1 MELILTDEQRM
12 LDQSARNFIKKA
24 SPVTRMRELRD
35 DKESIG
41 YDKKVFQQ
49 MAKLDWTGILFPE
62 DQGGM
67 GMGMADM
74 IVVMEA
80 IGTGLA
86 PEPLLPSVILAGQAL
101 TLSGN
106 DPLVNEWLDP
116 IIEAKKVLALAYQEK
131 QGRFDIT
138 RVTTT
143 AEKTDAGKTDG
154 GYTLNGEKTQ
164 VQGGWCA
171 DAVIVSARTSGRSGD
186 ADGITLFLV
195 PGDTPGLTFI
205 RQHRVDSRN
214 CAIVRL
220 ENVKIPESSILG
232 EVGKGGEI
240 LNRVIDMATIALC
253 GEMLGGI
260 TATFERTLAY
270 LKNREQFEVVIGSFQ
285 ALQHRA
291 AKMFMEIELA
301 RSAVMAAA
309 RAFDEKD
316 AEAAALISVAK
327 ARCSD
332 AYVLITNEGVQMHGG
347 IGMTDEEDVG
357 LYMKHARVTEMTFGD
372 AAYHRDR
379 FASIKGY

>member
-1 MELILTDEQRM
+1 MELLLTDEQRM

-35 DKESIG
+35 DTESLG

-49 MAKLDWTGILFPE
+49 MAKLDWTAILLPE

-106 DPLVNEWLDP
+106 DALVNEWLDP

-143 AEKTDAGKTDG
+143 AEKTDG
-154 GYTLNGEKTQ
+154 GYTLKGEKSQ

-171 DAVIVSARTSGRSGD
+171 DAVIVSARTSGQSGD
-186 ADGITLFLV
+186 VDGITLFLV
-195 PGDTPGLTFI
+195 PSDTPGLTFT

-220 ENVKIPESSILG
+220 ENAKIPESSILG
-232 EVGKGGEI
+232 EVDKGGEI
-240 LNRVIDMATIALC
+240 LNSVIDMATIALC

-270 LKNREQFEVVIGSFQ
+270 LKKREQFDVVIGSFQ

-301 RSAVMAAA
+301 RSAVMVAA

-332 AYVLITNEGVQMHGG
+332 AYVLITNEGVQMHAG

>member
-35 DKESIG
+35 DAESLG

-49 MAKLDWTGILFPE
+49 MAKLDWTAILLPE

-67 GMGMADM
+67 GMGMAEM

-86 PEPLLPSVILAGQAL
+86 PEPLLSSVILAGQAL

-106 DPLVNEWLDP
+106 DSLVDEWLDP
-116 IIEAKKVLALAYQEK
+116 VIEAKKVLALAYQEK
-131 QGRFDIT
+131 QGRFDMT

-143 AEKTDAGKTDG
+143 AEKTDG
-154 GYTLNGEKTQ
+154 GYTLNGEKSQ
-164 VQGGWCA
+164 VQGGWGA
-171 DAVIVSARTSGRSGD
+171 DAVIVSARTSGQSGD

-195 PGDTPGLTFI
+195 PSDTPGLTFT

-232 EVGKGGEI
+232 EVDKGGEI
-240 LNRVIDMATIALC
+240 LNSVIDMATIALC

-260 TATFERTLAY
+260 TATFERTLTY
-270 LKNREQFEVVIGSFQ
+270 LKTREQFDVVIGSFQ

-291 AKMFMEIELA
+291 AKMFMEIELT

-316 AEAAALISVAK
+316 PEAAVLISVAK

>member
-1 MELILTDEQRM
+1 MELLLTDEQRM

-35 DKESIG
+35 DTESLG

-49 MAKLDWTGILFPE
+49 MAKLDWTAILLPE

-67 GMGMADM
+67 GMGMAEM

-86 PEPLLPSVILAGQAL
+86 PEPFIPSIILAGQAL
-101 TLSGN
+101 ALSGN
-106 DPLVNEWLDP
+106 DALVDAWLDP

-131 QGRFDIT
+131 QGRFDMT

-143 AEKTDAGKTDG
+143 AEKTDG
-154 GYTLNGEKTQ
+154 GYKLNGEKSQ
-164 VQGGWCA
+164 VQGGWRA
-171 DAVIVSARTSGRSGD
+171 DAVIVSARTSGQSGD
-186 ADGITLFLV
+186 LDGITLFLV
-195 PGDTPGLTFI
+195 PSDTQGLTFT

-214 CAIVRL
+214 CAIVQL
-220 ENVKIPESSILG
+220 ENAKIPESSILG
-232 EVGKGGEI
+232 NVDKGGEI
-240 LNRVIDMATIALC
+240 LTRVIDMATIALC

-260 TATFERTLAY
+260 TATFERTVDY
-270 LKNREQFEVVIGSFQ
+270 LKNREQFDVAIGSFQ

-316 AEAAALISVAK
+316 AETAALISVAK

-332 AYVLITNEGVQMHGG
+332 AYVLITNEGEQMHGG

-379 FASIKGY
+379 FASMKGY

>member
-1 MELILTDEQRM
+1 MELLLTDEQRM

-35 DKESIG
+35 DTESLG

-49 MAKLDWTGILFPE
+49 MAKLDWTAILFPE

-106 DPLVNEWLDP
+106 DALVNEWLDP

-143 AEKTDAGKTDG
+143 AEKTDG
-154 GYTLNGEKTQ
+154 GYTLKGEKSQ

-171 DAVIVSARTSGRSGD
+171 DAVIVSARTSGQSGD
-186 ADGITLFLV
+186 VDGITLFLV
-195 PGDTPGLTFI
+195 PSDTPGLTFT

-220 ENVKIPESSILG
+220 ENAKIPESSILG
-232 EVGKGGEI
+232 EVDKGGEI
-240 LNRVIDMATIALC
+240 LNSVIDMATIALC

-270 LKNREQFEVVIGSFQ
+270 LKKREQFDVVIGSFQ

-301 RSAVMAAA
+301 RSTVMAAA

-332 AYVLITNEGVQMHGG
+332 AYVLITNEGVQMHAG

>member
-1 MELILTDEQRM
+1 
-12 LDQSARNFIKKA
+12 
-24 SPVTRMRELRD
+24 
-35 DKESIG
+35 
-41 YDKKVFQQ
+41 
-49 MAKLDWTGILFPE
+49 MAELDWTAILLPE

-106 DPLVNEWLDP
+106 DALVKEWLDP

-143 AEKTDAGKTDG
+143 AEKTDAEKTDAEKTDV
-154 GYTLNGEKTQ
+154 GYTLNGEKSQ
-164 VQGGWCA
+164 VQGGWRA
-171 DAVIVSARTSGRSGD
+171 DAVIVSARTSGQSGD
-186 ADGITLFLV
+186 EDGITLFLV
-195 PGDTPGLTFI
+195 PSNTPGLTFT
-205 RQHRVDSRN
+205 RQRRVDSRN

-232 EVGKGGEI
+232 EVDKGGEI
-240 LNRVIDMATIALC
+240 LNSVIDMATIALC

-270 LKNREQFEVVIGSFQ
+270 LKKREQFDVVIGSFQ

-316 AEAAALISVAK
+316 AEAKALISVAK

>member
-1 MELILTDEQRM
+1 MELLLTDEQRM

-35 DKESIG
+35 DTESLG

-49 MAKLDWTGILFPE
+49 MAKLDWTAILLPE
-62 DQGGM
+62 DQGGL

-106 DPLVNEWLDP
+106 DALVNEWLDP

-143 AEKTDAGKTDG
+143 AEKTDG
-154 GYTLNGEKTQ
+154 GYTLKGEKSQ

-171 DAVIVSARTSGRSGD
+171 DAVIVSARTSGQSGD
-186 ADGITLFLV
+186 VDGITLFLV
-195 PGDTPGLTFI
+195 PSDTPGLTFT

-220 ENVKIPESSILG
+220 ENAKIPESSILG
-232 EVGKGGEI
+232 EVDKGGEI
-240 LNRVIDMATIALC
+240 LNSVIDMATIALC

-270 LKNREQFEVVIGSFQ
+270 LKKREQFDVVIGSFQ

-332 AYVLITNEGVQMHGG
+332 AYVLITNEGVQMHAG

>member
-1 MELILTDEQRM
+1 MALLLTDEQRM
-12 LDQSARNFIKKA
+12 LDQAARNFIKKA

-35 DKESIG
+35 DTESLG

-49 MAKLDWTGILFPE
+49 MAKLDWTAILFPE

-106 DPLVNEWLDP
+106 DALVNEWLDP

-143 AEKTDAGKTDG
+143 AEKTDG
-154 GYTLNGEKTQ
+154 GYTLKGEKSQ

-171 DAVIVSARTSGRSGD
+171 DAVIVSARTSGQSGD
-186 ADGITLFLV
+186 VDGITLFLV
-195 PGDTPGLTFI
+195 PSDTPGLTFT

-220 ENVKIPESSILG
+220 ENAKIPESSILG
-232 EVGKGGEI
+232 EVDKGGEI
-240 LNRVIDMATIALC
+240 LNSVIDMATIALC

-270 LKNREQFEVVIGSFQ
+270 LKKREQFDVVIGSFQ

-301 RSAVMAAA
+301 RSTVMAAA

-332 AYVLITNEGVQMHGG
+332 AYVLITNEGVQMHAG

>member
-1 MELILTDEQRM
+1 MELLLTDEQRM
-12 LDQSARNFIKKA
+12 LDQAARNFIKKA

-35 DKESIG
+35 DTESIG
-41 YDKKVFQQ
+41 YDKKVLQQ
-49 MAKLDWTGILFPE
+49 MAKLDWTAILFPE
-62 DQGGM
+62 DQGGL

-80 IGTGLA
+80 IGIGLA

-101 TLSGN
+101 ALSGN
-106 DPLVNEWLDP
+106 DALVNEWIDP

-138 RVTTT
+138 QVTTT
-143 AEKTDAGKTDG
+143 AEKTDGV
-154 GYTLNGEKTQ
+154 YTLKGEKSK

-171 DAVIVSARTSGRSGD
+171 DAVIVSARTSGQSGD
-186 ADGITLFLV
+186 EDGITLFLV
-195 PGDTPGLTFI
+195 PSDTPGLTFI

-214 CAIVRL
+214 CAIVQL

-232 EVGKGGEI
+232 EVDKGGKI
-240 LNRVIDMATIALC
+240 LTSVIDMATIALC

-270 LKNREQFEVVIGSFQ
+270 LKNREQFDVVIGSFQ

-332 AYVLITNEGVQMHGG
+332 AYVLITNEGVQMHAG

>member
-1 MELILTDEQRM
+1 MELLLTDEQRM

-35 DKESIG
+35 DTESLG

-49 MAKLDWTGILFPE
+49 MAKLDWTAILLPE
-62 DQGGM
+62 DQGGL

-106 DPLVNEWLDP
+106 DALVNEWLDP

-143 AEKTDAGKTDG
+143 AEKTDG
-154 GYTLNGEKTQ
+154 GYTLKGEKSQ

-171 DAVIVSARTSGRSGD
+171 DAVIVSARTSGQSGD
-186 ADGITLFLV
+186 VDGITLFLV
-195 PGDTPGLTFI
+195 PSDTPGLTFT

-220 ENVKIPESSILG
+220 ENAKIPESSILG
-232 EVGKGGEI
+232 EVDKGGEI
-240 LNRVIDMATIALC
+240 LNSVIDMATIALC

-270 LKNREQFEVVIGSFQ
+270 LKKREQFDVVIGSFQ

-301 RSAVMAAA
+301 RPAVMAAA

-332 AYVLITNEGVQMHGG
+332 AYVLITNEGVQMHAG

>member
-1 MELILTDEQRM
+1 MELVLTDEQKM
-12 LDQSARNFIKKA
+12 LDQSAQDFIKKA

-35 DKESIG
+35 DTESTG

-49 MAKLDWTGILFPE
+49 MAKLDWTAILFPDE
-62 DQGGM
+62 QGGM

-74 IVVMEA
+74 VVVMEA

-86 PEPLLPSVILAGQAL
+86 PEPLLPSVILAGQVLA
-101 TLSGN
+101 LSGN
-106 DPLVNEWLDP
+106 DSLINQMLDP
-116 IIEAKKVLALAYQEK
+116 MIDAKKILALAYQEK
-131 QGRFDIT
+131 CGRFDVT
-138 RVTTT
+138 RIGTA
-143 AEKTDAGKTDG
+143 AEKTAE

-164 VQGGWCA
+164 VQGAWGA
-171 DAVIVSARTSGRSGD
+171 DAVIVSARTSGQSGD
-186 ADGITLFLV
+186 TDGITLFLI
-195 PGDTPGLTFI
+195 PGDTPGLTFT

-214 CAIVRL
+214 IAIVKL
-220 ENVKIPESSILG
+220 ENVNISESNILG
-232 EVGKGGEI
+232 EVDKGGEI
-240 LNRVIDMATIALC
+240 LNKAIDMATIALC
-253 GEMLGGI
+253 GEMLGGMA
-260 TATFERTLAY
+260 ATFKSTLAY
-270 LKNREQFEVVIGSFQ
+270 LKEREQFDVVIGTFQ
-285 ALQHRA
+285 ALKHRA

-332 AYVLITNEGVQMHGG
+332 AYILITNEGVQMHGG

>member
-1 MELILTDEQRM
+1 MELLLTDEQRM

-35 DKESIG
+35 DPESLG

-49 MAKLDWTGILFPE
+49 MAKLDWTAILLPE

-106 DPLVNEWLDP
+106 DSLINEWLDP

-143 AEKTDAGKTDG
+143 AEKTDG
-154 GYTLNGEKTQ
+154 GYTLKGEKSQ
-164 VQGGWCA
+164 VQGGWGA
-171 DAVIVSARTSGRSGD
+171 DAVIVSARTSGQSGD
-186 ADGITLFLV
+186 VDGITLFLV
-195 PGDTPGLTFI
+195 PSDTPGLTFT

-220 ENVKIPESSILG
+220 ENVKIPESGILG
-232 EVGKGGEI
+232 EVDKGGEI
-240 LNRVIDMATIALC
+240 LNNVIDMATIALC

-260 TATFERTLAY
+260 NATFERTLAY
-270 LKNREQFEVVIGSFQ
+270 LKKREQFDVVIGSFQ

-291 AKMFMEIELA
+291 ANMFMEIELT

-316 AEAAALISVAK
+316 AEATALISVAK

-332 AYVLITNEGVQMHGG
+332 AYVLITNEGVQMHAG

>member
-1 MELILTDEQRM
+1 MELLLTDEQRM

-35 DKESIG
+35 DTESIG

-49 MAKLDWTGILFPE
+49 MAKLDWTAILLPE

-67 GMGMADM
+67 GMGMAEM

-106 DPLVNEWLDP
+106 DALVNEWLDP
-116 IIEAKKVLALAYQEK
+116 IIEAKKVMALAYQEK
-131 QGRFDIT
+131 QGRFDMT

-143 AEKTDAGKTDG
+143 AEKTDG
-154 GYTLNGEKTQ
+154 GYTLTGEKSQ
-164 VQGGWCA
+164 VQGGWGA

-195 PGDTPGLTFI
+195 PSDTPGLTFT

-220 ENVKIPESSILG
+220 ENVKIPGSGILG
-232 EVGKGGEI
+232 EVDKGGDI

-260 TATFERTLAY
+260 TATFDRTLAY
-270 LKNREQFEVVIGSFQ
+270 LKNRVQFDVVIGSFQ

-316 AEAAALISVAK
+316 ADAAALISVAK

-347 IGMTDEEDVG
+347 IGMTEEEDVG

-372 AAYHRDR
+372 AAYHRNR

>member
-1 MELILTDEQRM
+1 MELVLTDEQKM

-35 DKESIG
+35 DAESLG

-49 MAKLDWTGILFPE
+49 MAKLDWTAILFPE
-62 DQGGM
+62 NLGGM

-74 IVVMEA
+74 VVVMEA

-101 TLSGN
+101 VSSGN
-106 DPLVNEWLDP
+106 DALINEWLDP
-116 IIEAKKVLALAYQEK
+116 IIDAKKVLALAYQEK
-131 QGRFDIT
+131 KGRFDMT
-138 RVTTT
+138 RVETG
-143 AEKTDAGKTDG
+143 AEKTDG
-154 GYTLNGEKTQ
+154 GYILNGEKTQ
-164 VQGGWCA
+164 VQGGWGA
-171 DAVIVSARTSGRSGD
+171 DAVIVSARTSGQTGD
-186 ADGITLFLV
+186 VDGITLFLI
-195 PGDTPGLTFI
+195 PGDTPGLTVT
-205 RQHRVDSRN
+205 RQHRIDSRN
-214 CAIVRL
+214 VAIVRL
-220 ENVKIPESSILG
+220 ENVKIPESGILG
-232 EVGKGGEI
+232 EVDKGAEL
-240 LNRVIDMATIALC
+240 LNKVIDMGTIALC

-260 TATFERTLAY
+260 TATFDRTLAY
-270 LKNREQFEVVIGSFQ
+270 LKEREQFDVVIGTFQ

-316 AEAAALISVAK
+316 PETAALISVAK

-332 AYVLITNEGVQMHGG
+332 AYVLITNEGVQIHAG

>member
-1 MELILTDEQRM
+1 MELLLTDEQRM

-35 DKESIG
+35 DTESLG

-49 MAKLDWTGILFPE
+49 MAKLDWTAILFPE

-106 DPLVNEWLDP
+106 DALVNEWLDP

-143 AEKTDAGKTDG
+143 AEKTDG
-154 GYTLNGEKTQ
+154 GYTLKGEKSQ

-171 DAVIVSARTSGRSGD
+171 DAVIVSARTSGQSGD
-186 ADGITLFLV
+186 VDGITLFLV
-195 PGDTPGLTFI
+195 PSDTPGLTFT
-205 RQHRVDSRN
+205 RQHLVDSRN

-220 ENVKIPESSILG
+220 ENAKIPESSILG
-232 EVGKGGEI
+232 EVDKGGEI
-240 LNRVIDMATIALC
+240 LNSVIDMATIALC

-270 LKNREQFEVVIGSFQ
+270 LKKREQFDVVIGSFQ
-285 ALQHRA
+285 ALHHRA

-301 RSAVMAAA
+301 RSTVMAAA

-332 AYVLITNEGVQMHGG
+332 AYVLITNEGVQMHAG

>member
-1 MELILTDEQRM
+1 MELVLTDEQKM
-12 LDQSARNFIKKA
+12 LDQSARDFIKKA
-24 SPVTRMRELRD
+24 SPVTRMREIRD
-35 DKESIG
+35 DPESIG

-49 MAKLDWTGILFPE
+49 MAKLDWTALLLPE

-74 IVVMEA
+74 VVVMEA
-80 IGTGLA
+80 IGAGLA
-86 PEPLLPSVILAGQAL
+86 PEPFIPSIIMAGQAL

-106 DPLVNEWLDP
+106 DALIDEWLDP
-116 IIEAKKVLALAYQEK
+116 VIDVKKVLALAYQEK

-143 AEKTDAGKTDG
+143 AEKTDGA
-154 GYTLNGEKTQ
+154 YTLNGEKSQ
-164 VQGGWCA
+164 VQGGWGA
-171 DAVIVSARTSGRSGD
+171 DAIIVSARTSGQSSD
-186 ADGITLFLV
+186 LYGITLFLV
-195 PGDTPGLTFI
+195 PSDTPGVTFT

-214 CAIVRL
+214 CAIVQL
-220 ENVKIPESSILG
+220 ENAKIPESSILG
-232 EVGKGGEI
+232 EVDKGGEI
-240 LNRVIDMATIALC
+240 LSSVIDMATIALC
-253 GEMLGGI
+253 GEMLGG
-260 TATFERTLAY
+260 TNATFERTVDY
-270 LKNREQFEVVIGSFQ
+270 LKNREQFDVAIGSFQ

-316 AEAAALISVAK
+316 DNAPALISVAK

-332 AYVLITNEGVQMHGG
+332 AYILITNEGVQMHGG

-379 FASIKGY
+379 FASIQGY

>member
-1 MELILTDEQRM
+1 MELLLTDEQRM

-24 SPVTRMRELRD
+24 SPVMRMRELRD
-35 DKESIG
+35 DTQSLG
-41 YDKKVFQQ
+41 YDKKIFQQ
-49 MAKLDWTGILFPE
+49 MAKLDWTAILFPE

-101 TLSGN
+101 ALSGN
-106 DPLVNEWLDP
+106 DALVNEWLDP

-131 QGRFDIT
+131 QGRFDFT

-143 AEKTDAGKTDG
+143 AEKTDGG
-154 GYTLNGEKTQ
+154 GYTLTGEKSQ
-164 VQGGWCA
+164 VQGGWGA
-171 DAVIVSARTSGRSGD
+171 DAVIVSARTSGWSGD
-186 ADGITLFLV
+186 AEGITLFLV
-195 PGDTPGLTFI
+195 PSGTPGLTFT

-220 ENVKIPESSILG
+220 ENVKIPESGILG
-232 EVGKGGEI
+232 KVDKGCEI

-270 LKNREQFEVVIGSFQ
+270 LKKREQFDVVIGSFQ

-291 AKMFMEIELA
+291 ATMFMEIELA

-316 AEAAALISVAK
+316 AGAAALISVAK

-379 FASIKGY
+379 FASMKGY

>member
-1 MELILTDEQRM
+1 MELLLTDEQRM

-35 DKESIG
+35 DTESLG

-49 MAKLDWTGILFPE
+49 MAKLDWTAILFPE

-106 DPLVNEWLDP
+106 DALVNEWLDP

-143 AEKTDAGKTDG
+143 AEKTDG
-154 GYTLNGEKTQ
+154 GYTLKGEKSQ

-171 DAVIVSARTSGRSGD
+171 DAVIVSARTSGQSGD
-186 ADGITLFLV
+186 VDGITLFLV
-195 PGDTPGLTFI
+195 PSDTPGLTFT
-205 RQHRVDSRN
+205 RQHLVDSRN

-220 ENVKIPESSILG
+220 ENAKIPESSILG
-232 EVGKGGEI
+232 EVDKGGEI
-240 LNRVIDMATIALC
+240 LNSVIDMATIALC

-260 TATFERTLAY
+260 TATFERTLDY
-270 LKNREQFEVVIGSFQ
+270 LKKREQFDVVIGSFQ

-291 AKMFMEIELA
+291 AKMFMEIELV

-316 AEAAALISVAK
+316 TEAAALISVAK

-332 AYVLITNEGVQMHGG
+332 AYVLITNEGVQMHAG

>member
-1 MELILTDEQRM
+1 
-12 LDQSARNFIKKA
+12 
-24 SPVTRMRELRD
+24 
-35 DKESIG
+35 
-41 YDKKVFQQ
+41 
-49 MAKLDWTGILFPE
+49 MATLDWTGILFPE

-86 PEPLLPSVILAGQAL
+86 PEPLLSSVILAGQAL
-101 TLSGN
+101 ALSGN
-106 DPLVNEWLDP
+106 DALVNEWLDP

-131 QGRFDIT
+131 QGRFDMT

-143 AEKTDAGKTDG
+143 AEKTDAEKIDG
-154 GYTLNGEKTQ
+154 GYTLNGEKSQ
-164 VQGGWCA
+164 VQGGWGA
-171 DAVIVSARTSGRSGD
+171 DAVIVSARTSGQSGD
-186 ADGITLFLV
+186 VAGITLFLI
-195 PGDTPGLTFI
+195 PSDTPGLTFI

-220 ENVKIPESSILG
+220 ENVKIPESGILG
-232 EVGKGGEI
+232 EVDKGGEI
-240 LNRVIDMATIALC
+240 LNSVIDMATIALC

-270 LKNREQFEVVIGSFQ
+270 LKKREQFDVVIGSFQ
-285 ALQHRA
+285 SLQHRA

-316 AEAAALISVAK
+316 AEAGALISVAK

-372 AAYHRDR
+372 AAYHRNR

>member
-1 MELILTDEQRM
+1 MELLLTDEQRM

-35 DKESIG
+35 DTESLG

-49 MAKLDWTGILFPE
+49 MAKLDWTAILLPE

-106 DPLVNEWLDP
+106 DALVNEWLDP

-138 RVTTT
+138 QVTTT
-143 AEKTDAGKTDG
+143 AEKTDGV
-154 GYTLNGEKTQ
+154 YTLKGEKSQ

-171 DAVIVSARTSGRSGD
+171 DAVIVSARTSGQSGD
-186 ADGITLFLV
+186 VDGITLFLV
-195 PGDTPGLTFI
+195 PSDTPGLTFT

-220 ENVKIPESSILG
+220 ENAKIPESSILG
-232 EVGKGGEI
+232 EVDKGGEI
-240 LNRVIDMATIALC
+240 LNSVIDMATIALC

-270 LKNREQFEVVIGSFQ
+270 LKKREQFDVVIGSFQ

-332 AYVLITNEGVQMHGG
+332 AYVLITNEGVQMHAG

>member
-1 MELILTDEQRM
+1 MELLLTDEQRM

-35 DKESIG
+35 DAELLG

-49 MAKLDWTGILFPE
+49 MAKLDWTAILFPE

-101 TLSGN
+101 ALSGN
-106 DPLVNEWLDP
+106 DALVNQWLDP
-116 IIEAKKVLALAYQEK
+116 IIQAKKVLALAYQEK
-131 QGRFDIT
+131 QGRFDNT
-138 RVTTT
+138 RVNTT
-143 AEKTDAGKTDG
+143 AEKTNG
-154 GYTLNGEKTQ
+154 GYTLNGEKSQ
-164 VQGGWCA
+164 VQGGWRA
-171 DAVIVSARTSGRSGD
+171 DAVIVSARTSGQSGD
-186 ADGITLFLV
+186 VDGITLFLV
-195 PGDTPGLTFI
+195 PSDTPGLTFI
-205 RQHRVDSRN
+205 RQRRVDHRN

-232 EVGKGGEI
+232 EVDKGGEI
-240 LNRVIDMATIALC
+240 LNRVMDMATIALC

-270 LKNREQFEVVIGSFQ
+270 LKKREQFDVVIGSFQ